1 MGDAKEH
8 FELEPTDDMPESA
21 TPIEPKPPV
30 SPPHSPPHSS
40 PHSPAPSGAPLPPQ
54 PLGAKSPAE
63 APPLLELA
71 EDKCPKCG
79 MNLRHDAVFCIK
91 CGYDLRTNEVRKL
104 KVGVEVVAEKPPE
117 EAKEFSTPGRGNVKL
132 LLGIGG
138 AITLGAMVMAGLHAP
153 PGFRVVA
160 AVILSLYEI
169 ILHTGTG
176 MVAVLIA
183 ARIAELKPGNLEL
196 AAARMLA
203 AFSSFQLIHS
213 ISFGEYPTLVKL
225 LMYPLALAAY
235 FGLIMLLFRKPRA
248 IVISVLVAHAV
259 LWLAVEAGM
268 ELASYV
274 HSAPPPPAQ
283 KSVEPPPA
291 G

>member
-1 MGDAKEH
+1 MGEPKEH
-8 FELEPTDDMPESA
+8 FDLEPTDETPGSPSPVESS
-21 TPIEPKPPV
+21 PKPA
-30 SPPHSPPHSS
+30 SSAIPP
-40 PHSPAPSGAPLPPQ
+40 AAPLPPASLS
-54 PLGAKSPAE
+54 PGSPAD

-79 MNLRHDAVFCIK
+79 MSLRPDAVFCIK
-91 CGYDLRTNEVRKL
+91 CGYDLRTNEVRKP
-104 KVGVEVVAEKPPE
+104 KVGVELVAEKPPE
-117 EAKEFSTPGRGNVKL
+117 EAKEFSTTGRGNVKL

-138 AITLGAMVMAGLHAP
+138 AISLGAMVMAGLNAP

-176 MVAVLIA
+176 MVAILIA

-196 AAARMLA
+196 AAARMLV

-213 ISFGEYPTLVKL
+213 ITFGEYPTLVKL

-235 FGLIMLLFRKPRA
+235 FGLIMLLFRKPRS

-274 HSAPPPPAQ
+274 NSAPPVPTQ